1 MARIVRLPYA
11 GSREPEQQLRPARRP
26 IVNIR
31 RRINGTVTI
40 LALALALSVLLPAAD
55 VASAASRPAAH
66 WGTFTKVATG
76 NSCLSM
82 ARKAL
87 FDQGY
92 ETQNAGYM
100 VMGFSNTVAVSV
112 VCVPRQQNTW
122 VAVNA
127 YSDDTRAAE
136 LARNRVREQIVRMV
150 MID

>member
-1 MARIVRLPYA
+1 MVVA
-11 GSREPEQQLRPARRP
+11 GP
-26 IVNIR
+26 IRVESAVNLQVDLDGDHPGPHPR
-31 RRINGTVTI
+31 VERVAPGG
-40 LALALALSVLLPAAD
+40 D

-66 WGTFTKVATG
+66 WGTFTKAATG

-100 VMGFSNTVAVSV
+100 VMGFSNTVTVSV

-127 YSDDTRAAE
+127 YSDDTQAAE